1 MYEIYPEGECL
12 FRIFSLPPVVL
23 CIISGEVFV
32 KNVHCKRMEVVLY
45 CCYQEGRLD
54 ALRRLDRETE
64 IRARKGDFARPFAG
78 MKEIFLKKL

>member
-1 MYEIYPEGECL
+1 M
-12 FRIFSLPPVVL
+12 
-23 CIISGEVFV
+23 